1 MSWNK
6 VTTFHSFANRNFRWY
21 WIGIL
26 FSFSASQMQQLARG
40 WLVYDMT
47 HSSLA
52 LGIVISLWGVPII
65 VFSLIG
71 GAVADK
77 VPKRNLILATETG
90 ATLIYFI
97 LALLIWLNLI
107 AIWHLM
113 IASFFSGIIMAFNTP
128 ARQSYMPELVSDKEL
143 LNAVSLNSIAANLT
157 RVAGP
162 AVAGAIIATV
172 GVAEVYFITAAMNA
186 LAVATIAI
194 VPVRGNPHNIGHKS
208 LTVDVKEGLNYIK
221 NSPIVTELIIQF
233 AIVTLF
239 AMPYMYMLPVFAS
252 EVLSVG
258 ARGLGWMTSLVGIG
272 ALVGILT
279 IASLGNVRRK
289 GAIVI
294 SLAISF
300 GLFLFLFS
308 LSRNYFLS
316 LALLAG
322 VGIGNMCYNSLNNM
336 LLLTQTPPEMRGRV
350 MSFMIM
356 TFGLTPLGVLPIGA
370 LAEVIGAPWAVGGG
384 GLIVVLA
391 TIALTA
397 WRPALRKL

>member
-1 MSWNK
+1 
-6 VTTFHSFANRNFRWY
+6 
-21 WIGIL
+21 
-26 FSFSASQMQQLARG
+26 
-40 WLVYDMT
+40 
-47 HSSLA
+47 
-52 LGIVISLWGVPII
+52 
-65 VFSLIG
+65 
-71 GAVADK
+71 
-77 VPKRNLILATETG
+77 
-90 ATLIYFI
+90 
-97 LALLIWLNLI
+97 
-107 AIWHLM
+107 
-113 IASFFSGIIMAFNTP
+113 
-128 ARQSYMPELVSDKEL
+128 
-143 LNAVSLNSIAANLT
+143 
-157 RVAGP
+157 
-162 AVAGAIIATV
+162 
-172 GVAEVYFITAAMNA
+172 
-186 LAVATIAI
+186 
-194 VPVRGNPHNIGHKS
+194 
-208 LTVDVKEGLNYIK
+208 
-221 NSPIVTELIIQF
+221 
-233 AIVTLF
+233 
-239 AMPYMYMLPVFAS
+239 
-252 EVLSVG
+252 VLSVG
-258 ARGLGWMTSLVGIG
+258 ARGLGWMTSLVGGG